1 MKRGLNRTE
10 LLGII
15 MLAILIAGITL
26 VALLVK
32 DCSGNNPESPDY
44 PPQIEVVDPS
54 APSQDFNDYTPRKKS
69 SSGRSSH
76 KKTGGRK
83 KSAAGSSSSRSS
95 STRGEQS
102 RIDPFSDTIPLDW
115 EEVEEDF

>member
-54 APSQDFNDYTPRKKS
+54 APSRDFNDYTPRKK

-83 KSAAGSSSSRSS
+83 KSAAGSSSSRSNS
-95 STRGEQS
+95 AREEQS
-102 RIDPFSDTIPLDW
+102 RMDPFSDTIPLDW
-115 EEVEEDF
+115 DEFEEGY